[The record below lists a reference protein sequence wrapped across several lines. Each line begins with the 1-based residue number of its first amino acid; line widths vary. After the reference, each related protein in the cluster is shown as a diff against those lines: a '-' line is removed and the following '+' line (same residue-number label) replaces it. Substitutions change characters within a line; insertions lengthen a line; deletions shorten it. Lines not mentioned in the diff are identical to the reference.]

1 MRLLK
6 EPYPSVEL
14 EDAETLNIFDIEG
27 NMVARVDIGVKS
39 QKHERHI
46 MVYLPDGEA
55 VDTLWLT
62 SGKSIMIVP
71 ATRIS

>member
-6 EPYPSVEL
+6 DPYPSVEL
-14 EDAETLNIFDIEG
+14 EDAEIINVFDIEG
-27 NMVARVDIGVKS
+27 NLITRIDIGVKS
-39 QKHERHI
+39 QKPERQI
-46 MVYLPDGEA
+46 TVYLPDGKA

-71 ATRIS
+71 ATRAS